1 MKTIEKLERKS
12 KTIANLQAENKAL
25 QKRIEE
31 LEFEVVRAESSRD
44 FWQGKCEQ
52 VAKWNVR
59 LRTTVERLKNKILNL
74 V

>member
-12 KTIANLQAENKAL
+12 KVIADLQAENKAL

-44 FWQGKCEQ
+44 FWKGKCEYL
-52 VAKWNVR
+52 AKWNVK
-59 LRTTVERLKNKILNL
+59 LRNTVERLKNKILN
-74 V
+74 

>member
-12 KTIANLQAENKAL
+12 KVIADLQAENKAL

-44 FWQGKCEQ
+44 FWQSKCEQ